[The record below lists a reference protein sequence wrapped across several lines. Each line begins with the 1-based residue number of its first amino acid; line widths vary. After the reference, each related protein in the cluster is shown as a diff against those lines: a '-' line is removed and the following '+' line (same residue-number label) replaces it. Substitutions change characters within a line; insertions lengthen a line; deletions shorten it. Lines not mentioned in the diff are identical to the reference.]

1 MGALISIFKKS
12 DNTKTES
19 EIKEEEYIKMIEE
32 LEKQEKALINA
43 FEEAEKNKKK
53 QKEESVV
60 RQKEESETRINELND
75 TIERAEELNDER
87 TMLNI
92 QASQLLCA
100 IYYNYQFGHI
110 DDEVDENWRKNVTTV
125 INSCL
130 NVKSFW
136 LLCKIPQLLP
146 LLWFTGSECDMF
158 HDYVIDEKGNVNK
171 VAYKSLINKHINT
184 YITSILPSYLTNV
197 CRSNCKKYTD
207 INEDR
212 NTEISNKCKKY
223 LSNIENVTSD
233 EEWYNQTIKFIEDDD
248 IMNWKCFSARSG
260 KGITTKQIKLLPA
273 TYPKICHKYELYEAL
288 LMVTNTVINHYGDIR
303 TEKGIRV
310 TTNSTK
316 NTNNGGQCFALNS
329 TWIENVYNKA
339 FSTKGI
345 WDCESYIN
353 VDDIVLSEKDI
364 TGYDDDAW
372 MKETKTYDVTHMYGR
387 NADGTGGFLKYINPT
402 QKYTQQFIN
411 DIDNIEVAFQM
422 PRLSATINDE
432 FKNNFLYNIFKTLT
446 TNKDY
451 LLFNVYN
458 IDNKIILTSMDYLY
472 IVPSGFEQIDNV
484 SPICRYIFEVLIKD
498 SCKWYIT
505 FPIENTMSMM
515 KINSNI
521 LLYDDDKSILPQ
533 YIWGKSMDYRPLFRF
548 IQKTLLLYAIAI
560 LIFLPVNLYAGQ
572 LENIEAIDLI
582 RMLIFDG
589 TFYHLWY
596 LPALLLGFALVWA
609 GLKALPW
616 KAVLGISVFLYL
628 LGLPGDSYYG
638 FLKDGSVLRQ
648 LYDGFFHLSSYTRNG
663 LFYAPVFLALGYAV
677 SRQYGDGTASGKAV
691 RRLPFSV
698 TLAALGVCT
707 ALLLAEG
714 ITLKILEVQRHDSMY
729 LALVPLMYFLF
740 LSLLDA
746 RGPDPM
752 KRLPKELPLLVY
764 VLHPLFL
771 ILVRGFSGLTNLSM
785 LTENSLVHFLA
796 VALSSFAGS
805 WLLAVLWELARKHI
819 LSRLGPWLPG
829 LFKSITDR
837 RGYHDHKHKL

>member
-19 EIKEEEYIKMIEE
+19 EIKEEEYIKIIEE
-32 LEKQEKALINA
+32 LEKQEKALIDS

-53 QKEESVV
+53 QQEESVI

-87 TMLNI
+87 VTLNI

-100 IYYNYQFGHI
+100 IFYNYQFGHI
-110 DDEVDENWRKNVTTV
+110 GDEIDENWRNNVTTV

-171 VAYKSLINKHINT
+171 VAYKTLINKNIDT
-184 YITSILPSYLTNV
+184 YITSILPTYLTNV
-197 CRSNCKKYTD
+197 CQSNCRKYND

-212 NTEISNKCKKY
+212 DIEISNKCKKY

-339 FSTKGI
+339 FGTKVI

-353 VDDIVLSEKDI
+353 VDDIVLSAKDI

-372 MKETKTYDVTHMYGR
+372 MKETKTYDETHMYGR

-422 PRLSATINDE
+422 PRLSANINDE

-458 IDNKIILTSMDYLY
+458 IDNKIIFTSMDYLY

-521 LLYDDDKSILPQ
+521 LLYDDGNDKSILPQ
-533 YIWGKSMDYRPLFRF
+533 YIWTNSDINYKV
-548 IQKTLLLYAIAI
+548 T
-560 LIFLPVNLYAGQ
+560 
-572 LENIEAIDLI
+572 IDKQ
-582 RMLIFDG
+582 
-589 TFYHLWY
+589 H
-596 LPALLLGFALVWA
+596 
-609 GLKALPW
+609 
-616 KAVLGISVFLYL
+616 
-628 LGLPGDSYYG
+628 
-638 FLKDGSVLRQ
+638 
-648 LYDGFFHLSSYTRNG
+648 SYTG
-663 LFYAPVFLALGYAV
+663 KLVFTDV
-677 SRQYGDGTASGKAV
+677 E
-691 RRLPFSV
+691 PN
-698 TLAALGVCT
+698 
-707 ALLLAEG
+707 
-714 ITLKILEVQRHDSMY
+714 
-729 LALVPLMYFLF
+729 
-740 LSLLDA
+740 
-746 RGPDPM
+746 
-752 KRLPKELPLLVY
+752 ELT
-764 VLHPLFL
+764 
-771 ILVRGFSGLTNLSM
+771 I
-785 LTENSLVHFLA
+785 
-796 VALSSFAGS
+796 
-805 WLLAVLWELARKHI
+805 
-819 LSRLGPWLPG
+819 
-829 LFKSITDR
+829 
-837 RGYHDHKHKL
+837 

>member
-19 EIKEEEYIKMIEE
+19 EIKEEEYIKIIEE
-32 LEKQEKALINA
+32 LEKQEKALINS

-53 QKEESVV
+53 QQEESVV

-75 TIERAEELNDER
+75 TIERTEELNDER
-87 TMLNI
+87 ATLNI

-100 IYYNYQFGHI
+100 ILYNYQFGHI
-110 DDEVDENWRKNVTTV
+110 DDEIDENWRNNVTTV

-130 NVKSFW
+130 NIKSFW

-171 VAYKSLINKHINT
+171 VAYKTLINKHINT
-184 YITSILPSYLTNV
+184 YISSILPSYLTNV
-197 CRSNCKKYTD
+197 CQANCRKYVD

-212 NTEISNKCKKY
+212 DIEISNKCKKY
-223 LSNIENVTSD
+223 LNNIENVTSD
-233 EEWYNQTIKFIEDDD
+233 EEWYNKSIKFIEDDD

-329 TWIENVYNKA
+329 TWVENVYNKA
-339 FSTKGI
+339 FNTKVI

-353 VDDIVLSEKDI
+353 ADDIVLSEKDI
-364 TGYDDDAW
+364 TSYDDDTW
-372 MKETKTYDVTHMYGR
+372 MKKTKTYDETHMYGR

-422 PRLSATINDE
+422 PRLSASINDE

-458 IDNKIILTSMDYLY
+458 IDNKIIFTSMDYLY
-472 IVPSGFEQIDNV
+472 IVPSEFEQIDNA

-498 SCKWYIT
+498 SCKWYLT

-521 LLYDDDKSILPQ
+521 LLYDEGNDKSILPQ
-533 YIWGKSMDYRPLFRF
+533 YIWTNSDINYKVS
-548 IQKTLLLYAIAI
+548 
-560 LIFLPVNLYAGQ
+560 
-572 LENIEAIDLI
+572 IDKQ
-582 RMLIFDG
+582 
-589 TFYHLWY
+589 H
-596 LPALLLGFALVWA
+596 
-609 GLKALPW
+609 
-616 KAVLGISVFLYL
+616 
-628 LGLPGDSYYG
+628 
-638 FLKDGSVLRQ
+638 
-648 LYDGFFHLSSYTRNG
+648 SYTG
-663 LFYAPVFLALGYAV
+663 KLVFTDV
-677 SRQYGDGTASGKAV
+677 E
-691 RRLPFSV
+691 PN
-698 TLAALGVCT
+698 
-707 ALLLAEG
+707 
-714 ITLKILEVQRHDSMY
+714 
-729 LALVPLMYFLF
+729 
-740 LSLLDA
+740 
-746 RGPDPM
+746 
-752 KRLPKELPLLVY
+752 ELT
-764 VLHPLFL
+764 
-771 ILVRGFSGLTNLSM
+771 I
-785 LTENSLVHFLA
+785 
-796 VALSSFAGS
+796 
-805 WLLAVLWELARKHI
+805 
-819 LSRLGPWLPG
+819 
-829 LFKSITDR
+829 
-837 RGYHDHKHKL
+837 